1 MEYPKYLNDGKSFIK
16 VLNPSQ
22 MIAVTIGNKM
32 DDPDGTIVGV
42 AVFTLDVPAPDDYY
56 DTNDYNEST
65 RQEFEKAF
73 GEAMYQFA
81 KTGATV

>member
-22 MIAVTIGNKM
+22 MVTVIIGEKIEGMQQTATGIN
-32 DDPDGTIVGV
+32 
-42 AVFTLDVPAPDDYY
+42 VFTINSA
-56 DTNDYNEST
+56 NDRFDASGCKEST

-81 KTGATV
+81 KTGAMV